1 MNNDGKKVAIIT
13 GGGQGIGKAVAQR
26 LLSAGTTVVIAEIDE
41 EAAREVE
48 SEYADLG
55 TVLYVPANVTDEASV
70 KNLMETT
77 INTFGRID
85 VLMNN
90 AGIAA
95 NRPIANLSLEEWN
108 RVITTNLTGT
118 FLCSKHAAP
127 HLARQSGSIINM
139 ASTRTLMS
147 EPDTEA
153 YSASKGGIA
162 ALTHSLAISLG
173 PNVRVNCISP
183 GWIEVSPWK
192 KKQFRR
198 MPGITEAEG
207 RQHPVGRV
215 GTPEDIA
222 SLVCYLISPEAG
234 FITGANFVVDGG
246 MTRKMIYT

>member
-26 LLSAGTTVVIAEIDE
+26 LLSSGTTVVIAEIDE

-70 KNLMETT
+70 KNLIETT

-192 KKQFRR
+192 KKQFRK

>member
-192 KKQFRR
+192 KKQFRK

>member
-1 MNNDGKKVAIIT
+1 MNNDGEKVAIIT

-26 LLSAGTTVVIAEIDE
+26 LLSAGTTVVIAEVDE

-77 INTFGRID
+77 INAFGRID

-127 HLARQSGSIINM
+127 HLARQNGSIINM

-192 KKQFRR
+192 KKQFRK

-222 SLVCYLISPEAG
+222 SLVCYLISTEAG